1 MNTTEQKIKELLV
14 PADYLKKLEP
24 GIDTEEHA
32 KTIFPFTPLQVRLC
46 DGKDLTKSNGCTDE
60 EILKQIADAIEKAE
74 KEFTSADTAKTKKE
88 KKIAAAYPFRMKNC
102 IDVLYELTRETA
114 GVFVELTNKDNA
126 KSPYMLWKAAEKPI
140 TEMEVPRVALEK
152 AEEKLRQ
159 LKEDADRSNK
169 VISKQKMDEIKDA
182 EKEVEAAKKTFIA
195 ALDKAALAISLAQV
209 ADQALEQLVTKG
221 EMRKVY
227 TNWLKAHKQ
236 AKKGT
241 GYCTERSAASFL
253 PNMVVIKRSEKE
265 QVSF

>member
-1 MNTTEQKIKELLV
+1 MNTTEPKIKELLV

-24 GIDTEEHA
+24 GIETEKHA
-32 KTIFPFTPLQVRLC
+32 IEIFPFKAPATRPC
-46 DGKDLTKSNGCTDE
+46 EGKDLTKSNGCTDE
-60 EILKQIADAIEKAE
+60 EILKAIADAIEEAE
-74 KEFTSADTAKTKKE
+74 KKFLATDTAKDKKE
-88 KKIAAAYPFRMKNC
+88 KRITEAYPVRMKNC

-140 TEMEVPRVALEK
+140 TEMEVPRGALEK

-169 VISKQKMDEIKDA
+169 VITKEKMDEIKKA
-182 EKEVEAAKKTFIA
+182 EKDVEAAKKTFTA
-195 ALDKAALAISLAQV
+195 ALDTAAAAISLAQV

-221 EMRKVY
+221 ELRKAY
-227 TNWLKAHKQ
+227 TNWMKAHKL
-236 AKKGT
+236 AKKGV

-253 PNMVVIKRSEKE
+253 PNMIIIARSKE
-265 QVSF
+265 VS